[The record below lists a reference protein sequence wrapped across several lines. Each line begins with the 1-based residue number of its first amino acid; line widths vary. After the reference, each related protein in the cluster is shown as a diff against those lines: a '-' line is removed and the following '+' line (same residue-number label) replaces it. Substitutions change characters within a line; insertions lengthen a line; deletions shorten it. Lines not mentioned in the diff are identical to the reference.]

1 MITDLLPIET
11 TICER
16 SFFVHIYGA
25 DYVAFSYLFELKQH
39 RRANSFPRS
48 WVYTCTYMYR
58 ITCGHLPTA
67 YVSVIRGAC
76 TQAEKSWLV
85 INA

>member
-16 SFFVHIYGA
+16 FFFVHIYGA
-25 DYVAFSYLFELKQH
+25 DYVAFPYLFEATQTGEL
-39 RRANSFPRS
+39 FFEDLGI
-48 WVYTCTYMYR
+48 YMYR
-58 ITCGHLPTA
+58 ITCGIDHLPTA
-67 YVSVIRGAC
+67 YVGVIRGAC
-76 TQAEKSWLV
+76 TWAEKSWLV

>member
-25 DYVAFSYLFELKQH
+25 DYVAFSYLFEATQTGELFFEELGIYMYIH
-39 RRANSFPRS
+39 VPDHLRSSANSLR
-48 WVYTCTYMYR
+48 
-58 ITCGHLPTA
+58 
-67 YVSVIRGAC
+67 
-76 TQAEKSWLV
+76 
-85 INA
+85 